1 MSRPAFHTALL
12 IVEQTLP
19 PHSCLGSFLERKEL
33 ICLKLQL
40 HCKVFLE
47 GLQVPA
53 HHRSPIL
60 VLKCVSTQACDSKPF
75 SDGWRKGHPPSSVTL
90 PSEVSLNLSL
100 LFFFLHFQGLK
111 ILPKLEN
118 LLFLF
123 VGGVV
128 SPDSKTSTPM
138 LASPGA

>member
-1 MSRPAFHTALL
+1 MFKPAFHTALL
-12 IVEQTLP
+12 IMEQTLP
-19 PHSCLGSFLERKEL
+19 PHSCLGSFLERKEF

-40 HCKVFLE
+40 HGKAFLE
-47 GLQVPA
+47 RLQVPA
-53 HHRSPIL
+53 HHQSPIWFLHMSVLRL
-60 VLKCVSTQACDSKPF
+60 VTASPSQM
-75 SDGWRKGHPPSSVTL
+75 DGGRDTHPAPITI

>member
-1 MSRPAFHTALL
+1 MARYFWRDCRCQPIT
-12 IVEQTLP
+12 
-19 PHSCLGSFLERKEL
+19 
-33 ICLKLQL
+33 
-40 HCKVFLE
+40 
-47 GLQVPA
+47 QVPFWFLHMSA
-53 HHRSPIL
+53 LRLVTASP
-60 VLKCVSTQACDSKPF
+60 SQM
-75 SDGWRKGHPPSSVTL
+75 DGGRDTHPAPVTL

-138 LASPGA
+138 LASLGA